1 LRLVQQRGSLM
12 IKASEASGVKLGTLI
27 IKFREDK
34 LPKIKEKLA
43 SLKLEISCYN
53 SPTNIVVSGEVE
65 TLTELK
71 NYMKT

>member
-1 LRLVQQRGSLM
+1 M